1 MGEGGAS
8 ETLCRWWRK
17 ARQVWAGRGG
27 GDEPQ
32 NSSRKRKRGLGLGRV
47 CKGGTARLLCP
58 GGAKWALGVGKRVL
72 RVSSINSIRDAHNE
86 RSPNPPAPPWPIVN
100 SPFPPITLPHPG
112 GNAVLGY
119 LLGGAIVGPYALG
132 LVSDVESVKHL
143 AEIGV
148 VLLLFNIG
156 LELSLDRL
164 QSMAKFV
171 FGMGTAQV
179 GTGTG
184 GEG

>member
-1 MGEGGAS
+1 M
-8 ETLCRWWRK
+8 
-17 ARQVWAGRGG
+17 
-27 GDEPQ
+27 
-32 NSSRKRKRGLGLGRV
+32 
-47 CKGGTARLLCP
+47 
-58 GGAKWALGVGKRVL
+58 
-72 RVSSINSIRDAHNE
+72 
-86 RSPNPPAPPWPIVN
+86 
-100 SPFPPITLPHPG
+100 
-112 GNAVLGY
+112 LGY

-179 GTGTG
+179 GG
-184 GEG
+184 GVRGVGLGFMAGKVED